1 MVRGSL
7 LSRSVI
13 RCLDLEIR
21 EIVETYM
28 VQYELARF
36 EFHYKAD
43 KGNLF
48 LIYKKTRAHGEVVI
62 VFIPPDFHQNKTNL

>member
-1 MVRGSL
+1 
-7 LSRSVI
+7 
-13 RCLDLEIR
+13 
-21 EIVETYM
+21 M